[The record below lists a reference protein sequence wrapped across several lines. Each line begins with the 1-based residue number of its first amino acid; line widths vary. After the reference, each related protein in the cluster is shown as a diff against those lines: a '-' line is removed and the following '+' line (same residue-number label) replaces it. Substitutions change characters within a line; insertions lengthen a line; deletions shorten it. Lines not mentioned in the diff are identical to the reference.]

1 MKKRTWYSL
10 FNRLGLGG
18 GVLADWDAAAFEF
31 ILGPAVVFFQ
41 NAVNS
46 QCRHAGAYNDRARGA
61 PIHESEC
68 LRGEHRTVECKGIHL
83 SSLSPYPQAMRS

>member
-31 ILGPAVVFFQ
+31 ILGPTVGF
-41 NAVNS
+41 S
-46 QCRHAGAYNDRARGA
+46 
-61 PIHESEC
+61 
-68 LRGEHRTVECKGIHL
+68 RT
-83 SSLSPYPQAMRS
+83 R